1 MTVPASSVVGLQGRL
16 LKQVVGPDRH
26 IVNSLIARLLL
37 TIVLSVSSISVLAA
51 IDAYS
56 FPDDNLRE
64 RYNSLIDELRCPQC
78 LNTNLAGS
86 DSMISKDLRREVHR
100 LVLEGKSDDEVRDF
114 MQQRYGD
121 FILYKPQVKASTYV
135 LWFGP
140 VVLFFIAV
148 AVMVKLLARRR
159 DPSHKNVLTEVEQNR
174 LDQLLSK

>member
-1 MTVPASSVVGLQGRL
+1 MKQINFLSVPA
-16 LKQVVGPDRH
+16 
-26 IVNSLIARLLL
+26 LLL
-37 TIVLSVSSISVLAA
+37 VLAMQSLTAVAA

-56 FPDDNLRE
+56 FPDEDMRK

-121 FILYKPQVKASTYV
+121 FILYKPQVKSSTYV

-148 AVMVKLLARRR
+148 IVMVRLIGRRG
-159 DPSHKNVLTEVEQNR
+159 SAGKEKVLTDVEQDR
-174 LDQLLSK
+174 LNQLLSK

>member
-1 MTVPASSVVGLQGRL
+1 MTRISLLFLTVVMFLQPMTVV
-16 LKQVVGPDRH
+16 
-26 IVNSLIARLLL
+26 
-37 TIVLSVSSISVLAA
+37 AA

-56 FPDDNLRE
+56 FPDEAMRK

-100 LVLEGKSDDEVRDF
+100 LVLEGKSDEEVRDF

-121 FILYKPQVKASTYV
+121 FILYNPQVKGSTYV

-140 VVLFFIAV
+140 VVLFLVAV
-148 AVMVKLLARRR
+148 AVLFRLVNRRSDATSNKALSDDDQDR
-159 DPSHKNVLTEVEQNR
+159 LNR
-174 LDQLLSK
+174 LLSK

>member
-1 MTVPASSVVGLQGRL
+1 MTYLKRCLFVAFICIQSASVV
-16 LKQVVGPDRH
+16 
-26 IVNSLIARLLL
+26 
-37 TIVLSVSSISVLAA
+37 AA

-56 FPDDNLRE
+56 FPNDDLRK
-64 RYNSLIDELRCPQC
+64 RYNGLIDELRCPQC

-100 LVLEGKSDDEVRDF
+100 LVLDGKSDDEVRDF

-140 VVLFFIAV
+140 LVLFFIAV
-148 AVMVKLLARRR
+148 IVLVKLISRRR
-159 DPSHKNVLTEVEQNR
+159 NAPDKNVLTEVEQNR

>member
-1 MTVPASSVVGLQGRL
+1 MSYPNTSSRHTSSRHTSCLKRCLIVVFICMQSAF
-16 LKQVVGPDRH
+16 VF
-26 IVNSLIARLLL
+26 
-37 TIVLSVSSISVLAA
+37 AA

-56 FPDDNLRE
+56 FPDDEMRQ

-100 LVLEGKSDDEVRDF
+100 LVLAGNSDDEVRDF

-140 VVLFFIAV
+140 VVLFFIAT
-148 AVMVKLLARRR
+148 AVLVKLISRRR
-159 DPSHKNVLTEVEQNR
+159 NAPNKNVLTEVEQNR

>member
-1 MTVPASSVVGLQGRL
+1 MIYSFTSYSFTSYSFAGYLKRCLIVVFICMQ
-16 LKQVVGPDRH
+16 
-26 IVNSLIARLLL
+26 
-37 TIVLSVSSISVLAA
+37 SVSAVAA

-56 FPDDNLRE
+56 FPDEEMRQ

-100 LVLEGKSDDEVRDF
+100 LVLAGKSDDEVRDF

-140 VVLFFIAV
+140 VVLFFIAT
-148 AVMVKLLARRR
+148 AVLVKLISRRR
-159 DPSHKNVLTEVEQNR
+159 NAPNKNVLTEVEQNR

>member
-1 MTVPASSVVGLQGRL
+1 MIVTSSLSSSLRGRRCLQAGGRSISLKSL
-16 LKQVVGPDRH
+16 LG
-26 IVNSLIARLLL
+26 SLLFSLMIA
-37 TIVLSVSSISVLAA
+37 TQSLSVFAA

-56 FPDDNLRE
+56 FPDEKMRK

-140 VVLFFIAV
+140 LVLFFIAV
-148 AVMVKLLARRR
+148 AVLVKLITRRK
-159 DPSHKNVLTEVEQNR
+159 DASAKNVLTEVEQNR

>member
-1 MTVPASSVVGLQGRL
+1 MMTQLSIIPVSLRRL
-16 LKQVVGPDRH
+16 LG
-26 IVNSLIARLLL
+26 SLLITLL
-37 TIVLSVSSISVLAA
+37 VSVQSMSVFAA

-56 FPDDNLRE
+56 FPDDNMRE

-140 VVLFFIAV
+140 VVLFFIAI
-148 AVMVKLLARRR
+148 AVLVKIILRRR
-159 DPSHKNVLTEVEQNR
+159 DASNKNVLTEVEQNR

>member
-1 MTVPASSVVGLQGRL
+1 MTYLKRCLFVVLICMQSVYVG
-16 LKQVVGPDRH
+16 
-26 IVNSLIARLLL
+26 
-37 TIVLSVSSISVLAA
+37 AA

-56 FPDDNLRE
+56 FPNDDMRK

-100 LVLEGKSDDEVRDF
+100 LVLDGKSDDEVRDF

-140 VVLFFIAV
+140 LVLFFIAV
-148 AVMVKLLARRR
+148 VVLVKLVSRRR
-159 DPSHKNVLTEVEQNR
+159 NAPDKNVLTEVEQNR